1 MSSCGRHLQVRLQ
14 DAAAGKDVGVRL
26 LGLSML
32 MFHTSREVSHLSRRC
47 QAGARM
53 PYLSQ
58 SRQRVSVRSFTGS
71 RS

>member
-1 MSSCGRHLQVRLQ
+1 MSSCRRYLQVRLQ
-14 DAAAGKDVGVRL
+14 DAAAGKDVGVGL

-32 MFHTSREVSHLSRRC
+32 MFHTSREVSHLSRRF

-58 SRQRVSVRSFTGS
+58 GKE
-71 RS
+71 